1 MADRQYVGGNE
12 QDMDDA
18 ARIIYSDQFLREMVK
33 FINVNLIH
41 LKDWRLQNQ
50 HQEAYLDEGLDP
62 LVRSKVVEFN
72 HLIEIMIAM
81 LESSGDDYIEVSN
94 ALKE

>member
-1 MADRQYVGGNE
+1 MADRKYVGGNE

-41 LKDWRLQNQ
+41 LKEWRLQDQ
-50 HQEAYLDEGLDP
+50 HQEAYLDHGLDS

-72 HLIEIMIAM
+72 HQIEIMIAM
-81 LESSGDDYIEVSN
+81 LESSGNDYIAVSDV
-94 ALKE
+94 LKE

>member
-50 HQEAYLDEGLDP
+50 HQEAYLDQGLDS
-62 LVRSKVVEFN
+62 LVRTKVVEFN
-72 HLIEIMIAM
+72 NQIEIIIAI
-81 LESSGDDYIEVSN
+81 LESSGNDYIEVSN
-94 ALKE
+94 VLKE